1 MIVKSSPGQ
10 QNTQLATHLLLF
22 NALFRK
28 VETKVSQQAKIK
40 LQKMGIIL
48 FIKYM

>member
-28 VETKVSQQAKIK
+28 VEKKVSQLAKRK
-40 LQKMGIIL
+40 TAEDGHY
-48 FIKYM
+48 FVY